1 MSIRMRRGVEA
12 NYDPTKMESGEL
24 AVCLDTNKVYFMGS
38 NSTKLANAILPI
50 TKSAV
55 SSLPVTITTSD
66 DPKVAYVTDD
76 MLLVGFDLSNPSAMT
91 GDWTWTTGNGS
102 VTLSGSISGS
112 TNVTLRFTN
121 SR

>member
-38 NSTKLANAILPI
+38 NSTKLANAVLNIS
-50 TKSAV
+50 KSSV

-66 DPKVAYVTDD
+66 DADVAYITND
-76 MLLVGFDLSNPSAMT
+76 MVLVGYELSNPSAMT

>member
-38 NSTKLANAILPI
+38 NSTKLANAILPV

-66 DPKVAYVTDD
+66 DPKAAYITDD
-76 MLLVGFDLSNPSAMT
+76 MLLVGFDLSNQSAMV
-91 GDWTWTTGNGS
+91 GDWSYTTGNGY
-102 VTLSGSISGS
+102 VTISGSISGS
-112 TNVTLRFTN
+112 TSITVRLTN